1 MWRRLMIM
9 NLIEKLL
16 TKLFDASFIGGT
28 EGLDMTNDDIKNDLD
43 FKGGHH
49 TDR

>member
-1 MWRRLMIM
+1 MWRRLMITT
-9 NLIEKLL
+9 LIEKLL

-28 EGLDMTNDDIKNDLD
+28 LDMTDDDIKSDLD

-49 TDR
+49 TER